1 MLQNIAPSPYWI
13 TAINAPLGHDRLP
26 SSTSQQGAHSPLASK
41 PDTTGRSEFETHH
54 RTDAARFGLTPRMS
68 SLTARLL
75 AFGFIAVLLA
85 YPLVATVPVLP
96 WALGLMLACVFAGRS
111 SGLRLSL
118 LTAGLVLV
126 CLCGHAVFGTVSP
139 LEALLISIFA
149 AATVLLT
156 PFRAMPT
163 SPRGLYPETIDTVLN
178 ALLDAVPLLL
188 LDKKG
193 MVRRASGASQALFEQ
208 SRKKLETQHFSQLV
222 PDFNFDVHARPS
234 VPAGLLAAP
243 GPHWLARRKD
253 KPSIPVELWL
263 EHTPEGPLIRLT
275 DLSPRHAA
283 DAQARELHS
292 QLNKVWRLNSLGEMA
307 ATLAHELNQPLGA
320 AASYLHAAQE
330 DMKRAGPLGESAFRT
345 TDLAKTQMLRAGQI
359 IRRMRELLTMEMRAL
374 SSEKVRRVV
383 EDVLPILTLTGQE
396 KGVQISVDI
405 DSPDHVRMDR
415 IQFQQALV
423 NLVRNAVEA
432 SPSGGKVLI
441 TGRVLTDQAY
451 EIAVEDSGPGI
462 APDQVE
468 RVFQPMTTTK
478 SGGMGLG
485 LSVTRTIVESH
496 GGHLR
501 VGPSRWGGA
510 RFSFNLTTATVDGD
524 E

>member
-1 MLQNIAPSPYWI
+1 M

-26 SSTSQQGAHSPLASK
+26 HSPSTEAAASTPDLAREDEAADK
-41 PDTTGRSEFETHH
+41 QPARRSG
-54 RTDAARFGLTPRMS
+54 AARFGLTPRFS
-68 SLTARLL
+68 SVTTRVL
-75 AFGFIAVLLA
+75 AFGFTALVLAAPLLA
-85 YPLVATVPVLP
+85 DVPVLA
-96 WALGLMLACVFAGRS
+96 WVLTLMLACVVMGRT
-111 SGLRLSL
+111 GGVRLSL
-118 LTAGLVLV
+118 LTIGMIVVALG
-126 CLCGHAVFGTVSP
+126 GHAVFGTVTA
-139 LEALLISIFA
+139 LEGLTIAAFA
-149 AATVLLT
+149 GAAILLT
-156 PFRAMPT
+156 PFRTLPT
-163 SPRGLYPETIDTVLN
+163 SPRGLYPETINTVLN

-188 LDKKG
+188 LDKRG
-193 MVRRASGASQALFEQ
+193 MVRRASGASEALFAQ
-208 SRKKLETQHFSQLV
+208 PKRTLETLHFSQLV
-222 PDFNFDVHARPS
+222 PDFVFEVHARPS
-234 VPAGLLAAP
+234 VPAGPLTAP

-405 DSPDHVRMDR
+405 DSPDQVRMDR

-441 TGRVLTDQAY
+441 TGRVLSDQAY

-501 VGPSRWGGA
+501 VGTSRWGGA
-510 RFSFNLTTATVDGD
+510 RFSFNLTTATVDAD

>member
-1 MLQNIAPSPYWI
+1 MSASESVDKPVESRPEIR
-13 TAINAPLGHDRLP
+13 TEAI
-26 SSTSQQGAHSPLASK
+26 
-41 PDTTGRSEFETHH
+41 
-54 RTDAARFGLTPRMS
+54 RFGLARGLS
-68 SLTARLL
+68 SVTTRLL
-75 AFGFIAVLLA
+75 ALGFLTITLAAPLIWSLTPLL
-85 YPLVATVPVLP
+85 
-96 WALGLMLACVFAGRS
+96 WALILMLACVCAGRTA
-111 SGLRLSL
+111 GFRLSL
-118 LTAGLVLV
+118 MIVGFIVVALGGL
-126 CLCGHAVFGTVSP
+126 AVSGIFTPVEG
-139 LEALLISIFA
+139 LILAAFA
-149 AATVLLT
+149 SAVVLLT
-156 PFRAMPT
+156 PLWTLPA
-163 SPRGLYPETIDTVLN
+163 SPRGLSPATIDTVLN
-178 ALLDAVPLLL
+178 ALLDAVPLIL
-188 LDKKG
+188 LDRKG
-193 MVRRASGASQALFEQ
+193 MVRRASSACEPLFGQPKQAL
-208 SRKKLETQHFSQLV
+208 ETLHISQLI
-222 PDFNFDVHARPS
+222 PDFVFEVHARPS
-234 VPAGLLAAP
+234 VPAGLINAP
-243 GPHWLARRKD
+243 GPHWLARCKD
-253 KPSIPVELWL
+253 KASFPVELWL

-405 DSPDHVRMDR
+405 DSPDQVRMDR